1 LLNSGRKWNNYFFI
15 IILFTI
21 LTIAINY
28 VPSQYFYRIESLI
41 EGNDTSAEGRILRFE
56 LAWQMFLESPI
67 LGSGTASTIFDNQ
80 ILSNELTSEY
90 AHNIF
95 LEIASEYGLIGLII
109 WFLLLQ
115 LSIQY
120 TSELWKQ
127 RKKLRSNFTV
137 LFQTTLY
144 ISLVYLIFS
153 SVSGNI
159 SSNAPIF
166 IYLNLLSILYYS
178 HHRNIIS
185 SFDEIQ

>member
-1 LLNSGRKWNNYFFI
+1 MLNSGRKWNNYFFI